1 MASPFGACFFE
12 ALAPIIYAQKSPE
25 APENIWHFEGLGP
38 NLIPML
44 EREPNA
50 GPGAKMRKTALLSFL
65 VIASGCCFGT
75 ATARPTRPTIAP
87 HFASR
92 AFFVETGRASYYG
105 RKHDGKMT
113 AEGVSFDRM
122 AFTAA
127 HPTLAFGT
135 VVRIT
140 ILANGRTVKVRI
152 SDRGPHIEGRIIDL
166 SAAAAREIGMQRR
179 GVARVRIRAFR
190 SDSI

>member
-1 MASPFGACFFE
+1 
-12 ALAPIIYAQKSPE
+12 
-25 APENIWHFEGLGP
+25 
-38 NLIPML
+38 ML

-50 GPGAKMRKTALLSFL
+50 GPGAKMRKIVLLS
-65 VIASGCCFGT
+65 VAIIASGWCFGT
-75 ATARPTRPTIAP
+75 ATARPARPAIAP
-87 HFASR
+87 HSASR

-113 AEGVSFDRM
+113 AEGASFDRL

-127 HPTLAFGT
+127 HRTLPFGT

-140 ILANGRTVKVRI
+140 NLANGRMVKVRI
-152 SDRGPHIEGRIIDL
+152 SDRGPHIEGRVIDL

-190 SDSI
+190 SDQYLSVDPVAGQ